1 MLPVNSDKPVLRLEE
16 PASLISFDSEESPL
30 QSEIIRQ
37 PSPPPVLAEVQD
49 LMPTAACPIEE
60 VECGLV
66 KSSPDGLICS
76 EDPLQLHIV
85 RFFYIFLF
93 NFLVVHFLIVFSHLT
108 L

>member
-1 MLPVNSDKPVLRLEE
+1 MLRLEE
-16 PASLISFDSEESPL
+16 PASLISFDAEESPL

-49 LMPTAACPIEE
+49 LMPTAACPVEE

-66 KSSPDGLICS
+66 KASPDGLICS

-85 RFFYIFLF
+85 RFFYIWFSISLF
-93 NFLVVHFLIVFSHLT
+93 PFLVSHYKILSPILIL
-108 L
+108 